1 MVDPGAASVVAEE
14 DVVNP
19 MVPRRPWWQSI
30 RHFNL
35 TYGGTALR
43 VILWFAGMEPLQ
55 LQAADEA
62 GQTATVRHHAHEA
75 FERLDQTLRNSPY
88 LHATKDPSPATT
100 YDPEQF
106 LIGTGQGDLA
116 KGRVTCQ
123 RVSELSAR
131 SELAKQIRVLVKEHA
146 IDRTRE
152 RSGHPTEQDLEV
164 TREEIV
170 QEYLQGV
177 KIVDR
182 HIDESA
188 GLCTSTAIMPR
199 TAIAPGFDTRDASAP
214 APVSTR

>member
-1 MVDPGAASVVAEE
+1 MRYYGL
-14 DVVNP
+14 
-19 MVPRRPWWQSI
+19 M
-30 RHFNL
+30 H
-35 TYGGTALR
+35 GGTALR
-43 VILWFAGMEPLQ
+43 VILLFAGMAPLP
-55 LQAADEA
+55 LLAADEA
-62 GQTATVRHHAHEA
+62 GQTSTIRQHAYEA

-88 LHATKDPSPATT
+88 LHAAKDPSRTT
-100 YDPEQF
+100 PYDPEQF
-106 LIGTGQGDLA
+106 LIGTGQGDLG

-177 KIVDR
+177 RIVDR
-182 HIDESA
+182 HVDESA

-199 TAIAPGFDTRDASAP
+199 SSISLPPSAGTSGQPAP
-214 APVSTR
+214 APISSR

>member
-1 MVDPGAASVVAEE
+1 MVACRPNLQGTGRHGIANGAAALGVVLL
-14 DVVNP
+14 
-19 MVPRRPWWQSI
+19 I
-30 RHFNL
+30 
-35 TYGGTALR
+35 
-43 VILWFAGMEPLQ
+43 AGMYPLQ
-55 LQAADEA
+55 TQAADDA
-62 GQTATVRHHAHEA
+62 GQTATIRHQASQA
-75 FERLDQTLRNSPY
+75 FERLDQALRSSPY
-88 LHATKDPSPATT
+88 LRPAKDPSRPTS

-182 HIDESA
+182 QVDESA

-199 TAIAPGFDTRDASAP
+199 TAIAPGSETRDASAP
-214 APVSTR
+214 APASTR